1 VVVGALSEDSST
13 TGVNSTPDNSA
24 TDSGA
29 AYIYTGFEPA
39 PSITNVS
46 PPTGSITGG
55 TSVTLSGTNFTGATS
70 VTFGGTPALSFSVN
84 SATSIT
90 ATTPAHAA
98 GVVNVSVTTSGGIG
112 TGLNLFSYGEP
123 DIALEAPSGTAV
135 ANGAGTL
142 AFSSIASGQSSD
154 QAVTVRNVGNVELTS
169 ISAALT
175 GTDAEQIALFTTPPT
190 SLAAGASAVFT
201 IRFVPT
207 SLGPKTATLSIASN
221 DPDESPFII
230 NLTGTG
236 ATSGAI
242 FNDWCDA
249 SGLFG
254 AYAAPDATPFD
265 DGVENILKYAFNM
278 NAGGP
283 DVGVLAP
290 GGSSGLPKV
299 SLDQSGQQPV
309 LRVEFLRR
317 KGSGLIYTPQRST
330 TIGGFVSMTGTQT
343 VTPIDSNWERVV
355 VEETTP
361 LTTQS
366 FARVA
371 VGLPRTAIAGSNFD
385 AHTPASHPDRP
396 RRS

>member
-1 VVVGALSEDSST
+1 
-13 TGVNSTPDNSA
+13 
-24 TDSGA
+24 
-29 AYIYTGFEPA
+29 
-39 PSITNVS
+39 
-46 PPTGSITGG
+46 
-55 TSVTLSGTNFTGATS
+55 
-70 VTFGGTPALSFSVN
+70 
-84 SATSIT
+84 
-90 ATTPAHAA
+90 
-98 GVVNVSVTTSGGIG
+98 
-112 TGLNLFSYGEP
+112 
-123 DIALEAPSGTAV
+123 V

-299 SLDQSGQQPV
+299 SLNQSGQQPV